1 MDSFRLHA
9 SERAHDEDEF
19 KENAS
24 IEGSRTKREHR
35 NASGL
40 CQRRGNLDVIVCCR
54 WIGSPL
60 VG

>member
-40 CQRRGNLDVIVCCR
+40 CQRRGNLSVV
-54 WIGSPL
+54 
-60 VG
+60 VGLARHS